1 MADHAVP
8 LKQILTEVVSARSSF
23 ASQALPLDRR
33 LNRITIVRL
42 TMTIPVCC
50 LALAMLIFV
59 LTACAEAPSTPPA
72 AALVT
77 QMPTTAA
84 SAAPAVPQTLSTNPI
99 HDVPRNQ
106 TLVLG
111 WGTGSPVGV
120 TNPWAQPGYTH
131 QEGNNLLWEGL
142 SYYAIF
148 ADKEIPW
155 LADSMEYTKPD
166 FTELTIKLNTQAT
179 WSDGVPIASNDVV
192 FTFEG
197 QMKNDKLP
205 YHAQFEQYVQE
216 VKAVDNQTVVVTFK
230 IPAPRFKFEVLT
242 LKFDT
247 GIPIVPEHVLSKQTD
262 VNAFAGGLDMPHSG
276 PYTLVQWDKN
286 QKIFDLRA
294 DWWALKAGRSMP
306 PDVKRVTLI
315 NTGAQDINTLAQRIV
330 NNEFD
335 SSTLMPAAVIG
346 NILKQN
352 ARITSYTGK
361 EPPYG
366 YLDWWPVS
374 LWMNTQVAPYSDVRV
389 RRAISLAI
397 DRDTLDELLYEGAK
411 VATIYPFP
419 LYPGLQRFVDSP
431 AVKALEATYQPRRFD
446 LDASAKLMSDAGFT
460 KNADG
465 LWQKDGQ
472 TVNATING
480 FEAYQADI
488 APLLVEMLKAGGFDA
503 SIYFG
508 ADAYQHM
515 LDGQPGLYLYGHGAS
530 LTDPYATLDMY
541 HSRYSRPQ
549 DQPAIDGYWS
559 RYANQVYDKLLD
571 DMAPRSPDDPIFQ
584 SDAAKALEIYWK
596 DQIDVPIIQWL
607 HRIPYNQTY
616 WTNWPTAAN
625 VASGENG
632 AFWAHTGMLVITQL
646 KPAQ

>member
-1 MADHAVP
+1 MVLAV
-8 LKQILTEVVSARSSF
+8 L
-23 ASQALPLDRR
+23 
-33 LNRITIVRL
+33 
-42 TMTIPVCC
+42 M
-50 LALAMLIFV
+50 FV
-59 LTACAEAPSTPPA
+59 LTACRGVPSVPP

-77 QMPTTAA
+77 QVPTTVAP
-84 SAAPAVPQTLSTNPI
+84 AAPAVPEALSTGPL

-111 WGTGSPVGV
+111 WGIGSPIGV

-179 WSDGVPIASNDVV
+179 WSDGVPITSKDVV

-197 QMKNDKLP
+197 QMKHTTLP
-205 YHAQFEQYVQE
+205 YHAQFDQYVQN
-216 VKAVDNQTVVVTFK
+216 VKAVDNQTAVVTFK
-230 IPAPRFKFEVLT
+230 IPAPRFKFEVLM

-247 GIPIVPEHVLSKQTD
+247 GIPIVPQHVLSKQAE

-276 PYTLVQWDKN
+276 PYNLVQWDKN
-286 QKIFDLRA
+286 QKIFDVRA
-294 DWWALKAGRSMP
+294 DWWAIKAGRSML
-306 PDVKRVTLI
+306 PDVKRVTLV
-315 NTGAQDINTLAQRIV
+315 NTAAQDINTLAQRIV
-330 NNEFD
+330 NNELD

-346 NILKQN
+346 NILRQN
-352 ARITSYTGK
+352 AKITSYTSNQ
-361 EPPYG
+361 PPYG

-374 LWMNTQVAPYSDVRV
+374 LWANTQLAPYSDARV
-389 RRAISLAI
+389 RRAISLVI
-397 DRDTLDELLYEGAK
+397 DRDTLDEILYEGAQ

-446 LDASAKLMSDAGFT
+446 LEASAKLMTDAGFT

-465 LWQKDGQ
+465 LWEKNGQ

-503 SIYFG
+503 SVYFG

-515 LDGQPGLYLYGHGAS
+515 RDGQPGLYLYGHGAS
-530 LTDPYATLDMY
+530 LTDPYATLEMY

-549 DQPAIDGYWS
+549 NQPAVDGYWS
-559 RYANQVYDKLLD
+559 RYTNPLYDKLLD
-571 DMAPRSPDDPIFQ
+571 EMAPLSSDDPLFQ
-584 SDAAKALEIYWK
+584 ANAAKALEIYWK
-596 DQIDVPIIQWL
+596 EQIDIPVIQWL

-616 WTNWPTAAN
+616 WANWPTKDNPAGGTN
-625 VASGENG
+625 V

-646 KPAQ
+646 RAIQ

>member
-1 MADHAVP
+1 MTRPVFRALFAV
-8 LKQILTEVVSARSSF
+8 
-23 ASQALPLDRR
+23 
-33 LNRITIVRL
+33 
-42 TMTIPVCC
+42 
-50 LALAMLIFV
+50 LIFV
-59 LTACAEAPSTPPA
+59 LTACGGVPPVPPT

-77 QMPTTAA
+77 QAPTTA
-84 SAAPAVPQTLSTNPI
+84 SAAPAAPTAPVFPTTMISTTPAATAVPEALATGPL

-111 WGTGSPVGV
+111 WGTQSPIGV
-120 TNPWAQPGYTH
+120 TNPWAVPGYTH

-166 FTELTIKLNTQAT
+166 FTKLTIKLNSQAT
-179 WSDGVPIASNDVV
+179 WSDGVPITSKDVV
-192 FTFEG
+192 FTFQG
-197 QMKNDKLP
+197 QMTSDKLP
-205 YHAQFEQYVQE
+205 YHAQFEQYVRD
-216 VKAVDNQTVVVTFK
+216 VKALDEETIVVTFK

-247 GIPIVPEHVLSKQTD
+247 GIPIVPEHVLGKQAD
-262 VNAFAGGLDMPHSG
+262 VNAFAGGLDIPHSG

-286 QKIFDLRA
+286 QKVFNLRA
-294 DWWALKAGRSMP
+294 DWWAIKAGRALL

-315 NTGAQDINTLAQRIV
+315 NTGDQDINTLAQRVV

-346 NILKQN
+346 NILRQN
-352 ARITSYTGK
+352 AKITSYTGTQ
-361 EPPYG
+361 PPYG

-374 LWMNTQVAPYSDVRV
+374 LWMNTQLAPYNDVRV

-397 DRDTLDELLYEGAK
+397 DRDKLDEVLYEEAK
-411 VATIYPFP
+411 VTTIYPFP

-431 AVKALEATYQPRRFD
+431 AIQALEATYQPRKFD
-446 LDASAKLMSDAGFT
+446 LAASAKLMTDAGFT

-465 LWQKDGQ
+465 LWQQNGQ

-480 FEAYQADI
+480 FEAFEGDI

-503 SIYFG
+503 STYFG

-515 LDGQPGLYLYGHGAS
+515 LDGRPGLYLYGHGAS

-541 HSRYSRPQ
+541 HSRYSRPPN
-549 DQPAIDGYWS
+549 QPAVDGYWS
-559 RYANQVYDKLLD
+559 RYSNPAYDRLLD
-571 DMAPRSPDDPIFQ
+571 DMAPRSSDDPIFQ
-584 SDAAKALEIYWK
+584 ADAAKALEIYWK
-596 DQIDVPIIQWL
+596 EQIDIPVIGWL

-616 WTNWPTAAN
+616 WTNWPTRDNLAGGVNAAC
-625 VASGENG
+625 
-632 AFWAHTGMLVITQL
+632 WAHTGMLVITQL
-646 KPAQ
+646 KAIQ